1 MYVYIFKCGL
11 KLNVKS
17 QKKYFL
23 LKNITTINTIQY
35 NNCNNPLNIVSVVK
49 IQNFSFI
56 LNVYK
61 QDYLLS

>member
-17 QKKYFL
+17 QKKGFL